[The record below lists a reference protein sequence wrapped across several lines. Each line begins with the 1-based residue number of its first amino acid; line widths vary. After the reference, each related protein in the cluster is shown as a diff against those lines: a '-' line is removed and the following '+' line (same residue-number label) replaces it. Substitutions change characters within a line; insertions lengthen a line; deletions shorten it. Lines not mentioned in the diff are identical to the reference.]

1 MPYGKEGG
9 GLRDGP
15 LRQQGTGDRMAKKTI
30 KTRPPADPR
39 SPAAAAL
46 ESEDRSQGRGLIVR
60 GRETFAKVR
69 EVATDG
75 IGRRASGPQASRR
88 AAGGR
93 LDLVSGAFGV
103 GSVWIALFGP
113 DRQPGF
119 VSPQGDFVD
128 LAADLEAPL
137 VWPDREEYRLLSAI
151 GWAWTMGTVA
161 GPLGVVLGGGI
172 RLLHPRRMFI
182 DCRLRD
188 GRAFAARTD
197 SVTAGALEAIG
208 RDAGGVPASAPA
220 G

>member
-1 MPYGKEGG
+1 
-9 GLRDGP
+9 
-15 LRQQGTGDRMAKKTI
+15 MANKTI
-30 KTRPPADPR
+30 RTGPPADTR
-39 SPAAAAL
+39 SPASAAP
-46 ESEDRSQGRGLIVR
+46 EREDRSQSRGLIVR
-60 GRETFAKVR
+60 SRETFAKVR

-75 IGRRASGPQASRR
+75 IGRRASGPRASRR

-93 LDLVSGAFGV
+93 LDLVSGAFGI

-113 DRQPGF
+113 DQQPGF
-119 VSPQGDFVD
+119 VSPQGDFVN
-128 LAADLEAPL
+128 LAADVEAPL

-151 GWAWTMGTVA
+151 GWAWTMGTMA

-172 RLLHPRRMFI
+172 RLMHPRRMFV

-188 GRAFAARTD
+188 GRTFAARTD

-208 RDAGGVPASAPA
+208 RDAGGVPASTSA